1 MYMTATYSFNGVLGL
16 VIPGDIFTLAS
27 SPFVISVNPTSKT
40 HEGTYHISLSFSDTK
55 LSTSSALQLTVGNI
69 PPRLTS
75 TFPDY
80 YVSVNS

>member
-1 MYMTATYSFNGVLGL
+1 MIATYTFNGDSGL
-16 VIPGDIFTLAS
+16 IIPGDIFSLA
-27 SPFVISVNPTSKT
+27 SPFVISVNPTLKT
-40 HEGTYHISLSFSDTK
+40 HEGTYQISLSFSDTK
-55 LSTSSALQLTVGNI
+55 LSTSSTLQLTVGNL

>member
-1 MYMTATYSFNGVLGL
+1 MTATYTFNGDSGL

-27 SPFVISVNPTSKT
+27 PFVISVSPTSKT

-75 TFPDY
+75 TFPVY
-80 YVSVNS
+80 NVSVNS